1 MPPNYLCLNVVG
13 LWKFPFV
20 PLSLTGHVPVREHFC
35 VFVDMLGFFLSVC
48 VWVRSFFVSA
58 FLFKKK
64 KQNAIFVRVPLRVC
78 LCICKTWLY
87 VRVNLCVHMQWSK
100 IRAQQLCALLAACCS
115 AGLCGSMERLA
126 GVSLCSAVER
136 LTLPQRPPT
145 LPAAWLCCHGDQIW
159 AVSGSL

>member
-1 MPPNYLCLNVVG
+1 MHMPPNYLCLNVVG

-35 VFVDMLGFFLSVC
+35 VFVDMLGFFLSAC

-78 LCICKTWLY
+78 LCICKT
-87 VRVNLCVHMQWSK
+87 
-100 IRAQQLCALLAACCS
+100 
-115 AGLCGSMERLA
+115 
-126 GVSLCSAVER
+126 
-136 LTLPQRPPT
+136 
-145 LPAAWLCCHGDQIW
+145 
-159 AVSGSL
+159 